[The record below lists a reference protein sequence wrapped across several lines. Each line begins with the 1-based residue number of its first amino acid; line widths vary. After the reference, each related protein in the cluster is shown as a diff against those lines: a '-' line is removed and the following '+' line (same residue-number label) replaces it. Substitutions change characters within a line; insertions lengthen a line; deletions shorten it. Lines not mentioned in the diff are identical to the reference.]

1 MSATPTVLR
10 LRRPLLWWLGLQS
23 LIRDTDMR
31 DIQFRIARQLRI
43 ANVLDSRTNA
53 DGIYSIELPMSM
65 WDRVAGRFMASQMP
79 ILVTAAR
86 ELRIAQTEAYQTWA
100 TLNESES
107 ERANVQ

>member
-1 MSATPTVLR
+1 MSDTPTTLK
-10 LRRPLLWWLGLQS
+10 LKRPLLWWLGLQS

-31 DIQFRIARQLRI
+31 DVQFRIARQLRI

-53 DGIYSIELPMSM
+53 DGMYSIELPMSM

-79 ILVTAAR
+79 IHVTAAR
-86 ELRIAQTEAYQTWA
+86 ELRKAQTEALHTWA
-100 TLNESES
+100 TSVQED